1 MNCNSSIFVE
11 LVATDDFVVENEE
24 GYYAAGDGCVGKVE
38 DRGEKDA
45 VLSGVDGHPCR
56 HFPFDE
62 REVEHVNNTS
72 VKEFSVSVSVGLKV
86 CDLGKGRVVEDES
99 VEEAVDD
106 VACRSCRDKGEADY
120 IASWSSALN
129 LAVDKPSDEAYS
141 DDAEE
146 GEEEFA
152 SPEFPSECHTVVLDE
167 NETEPA
173 GDFDAL
179 SQIHARLDTDLDNLV
194 YDKNGH
200 EEGDGKDMFV
210 LPCHKFLPLI
220 SNLYLSQHK

>member
-11 LVATDDFVVENEE
+11 LVATDDFVVKNEE

-99 VEEAVDD
+99 VEEAIDD
-106 VACRSCRDKGEADY
+106 VACCPSRNQREAYDV
-120 IASWSSALN
+120 SRWSSALDFAIN
-129 LAVDKPSDEAYS
+129 KPTDEAHRH
-141 DDAEE
+141 DAEE

-152 SPEFPSECHTVVLDE
+152 SP
-167 NETEPA
+167 
-173 GDFDAL
+173 
-179 SQIHARLDTDLDNLV
+179 
-194 YDKNGH
+194 
-200 EEGDGKDMFV
+200 
-210 LPCHKFLPLI
+210 
-220 SNLYLSQHK
+220 